1 LYNAKIFALTSM
13 NFTYCILCISLL
25 AGGKNEENGD
35 YNDGDGPG
43 ARKPAPGQ
51 RTEGREDILQQ
62 GLRVSPMRPKPR
74 EMTRHGGLPGLIEES
89 GSAG

>member
-1 LYNAKIFALTSM
+1 M
-13 NFTYCILCISLL
+13 NFTYSLF
-25 AGGKNEENGD
+25 AGGKNEENDD

-62 GLRVSPMRPKPR
+62 GLRVSPMRSKPR
-74 EMTRHGGLPGLIEES
+74 EMTRLGGPPGWLEES
-89 GSAG
+89 DPAG